1 MMSSWFTNVQLGFD
15 MATSLTIV
23 GAAIT
28 WAVRQ
33 KKQTEAEKVRGI
45 NQQVRS
51 TSLQKVQHV
60 LIEMEDQFSILIDES
75 QKFESMIDNRIK
87 KVDGQLDYSRLNSEI
102 KTDSDFLTNAIDRLG
117 NIREEIGR
125 FYESIQVRRYSLIPL
140 LDAIDEG
147 DKYIGVFQKNIDEV
161 GEAYNRVSSGNV
173 RLLKE
178 LENVVNLINAEYGDD
193 LKELSDEQRHALIKQ
208 TSSNDTL
215 MRPIKSIVFDE
226 DYFDWVQRFVP
237 EGKEQDFLEKVIRP
251 SQIEDQD
258 LCASVIINFI
268 LSLFRKNHELIS
280 QVLSTAS
287 FTVMQARMECKD
299 ILISLSAISH
309 KLVMDNNP
317 ESLNAVIEKY
327 ESKEY
332 FGRDTKVR

>member
-23 GAAIT
+23 GAAVT

-33 KKQTEAEKVRGI
+33 KRQTEAEKVRGI

-60 LIEMEDQFSILIDES
+60 LIEMEDRFSVLIAES
-75 QKFESMIDNRIK
+75 QKFENMIDHRVS
-87 KVDGQLDYSRLNSEI
+87 KVEGEMDYSSLNSAI
-102 KTDSDFLTNAIDRLG
+102 KTNSDFITNAIDRLG
-117 NIREEIGR
+117 NIREEIGS

-140 LDAIDEG
+140 LDAIDDG

-161 GEAYNRVSSGNV
+161 GEAYNSVSSGNV

-178 LENVVNLINAEYGDD
+178 LEKVVAAINVEYGDD
-193 LKELSDEQRHALIKQ
+193 LKDLEEEQLHALIKQ
-208 TSSNDTL
+208 VSSDDKM
-215 MRPIKSIVFDE
+215 MRSIKSIVFDE
-226 DYFDWVQRFVP
+226 DYFYWVQRFVP
-237 EGKEQDFLEKVIRP
+237 AGKEQDFLDKVVKP
-251 SQIEDQD
+251 SKIEDQD

-268 LSLFRKNHELIS
+268 LSLLRKQHELIS
-280 QVLSTAS
+280 QVLNTAS
-287 FTVMQARMECKD
+287 HTVMKARIECKD

-309 KLVMDNNP
+309 KLVMDNNH
-317 ESLNAVIEKY
+317 ESLNSVIEKY
-327 ESKEY
+327 ETEEY
-332 FGRDTKVR
+332 FGRDTKIR

>member
-1 MMSSWFTNVQLGFD
+1 MSSWFTNVQLGFD

-28 WAVRQ
+28 WAFRQ
-33 KKQTEAEKVRGI
+33 KRQAEAEKVRGI

-60 LIEMEDQFSILIDES
+60 LIEMEDQFSVLIDES
-75 QKFESMIDNRIK
+75 QTFENMIDHRVK
-87 KVDGQLDYSRLNSEI
+87 KVDGKMDYSRLNSAI
-102 KTDSDFLTNAIDRLG
+102 KTNSDFLTNAIDRLG
-117 NIREEIGR
+117 NIREEIGS

-140 LDAIDEG
+140 LDAIEDG

-178 LENVVNLINAEYGDD
+178 LEKVVTAINEAYDV
-193 LKELSDEQRHALIKQ
+193 ELEALDDEQRHGLIKEI
-208 TSSNDTL
+208 SSNEEF
-215 MRPIKSIVFDE
+215 MSPIKSIVFDE
-226 DYFDWVQRFVP
+226 DYFDWIQRFVP
-237 EGKEQDFLEKVIRP
+237 EGQEQDFLDKVVRP

-268 LSLFRKNHELIS
+268 LSLLRKKHELIS

-287 FTVMQARMECKD
+287 YSVMKARIECKD

-317 ESLNAVIEKY
+317 ESLNSVIKKY
-327 ESKEY
+327 ETPEY
-332 FGRDTKVR
+332 FGRDTKIR